1 MRAMRATH
9 CVFAVKCGLLV
20 GTLPQHIH
28 SVTEQGMAGR
38 DSIDIP
44 QVDILDELVTLGD
57 CVRWGT
63 SQFREAELYFGHG
76 TDNALDEA
84 FYLVTHTLHLPH
96 DIPPYMM
103 QTHLVREERAH
114 VLALL
119 QRRIDTRLP
128 APYLTNEAWFA
139 GFPFYVDE
147 RVLIPRSP
155 IAELIES
162 GFAPW
167 VDAAK
172 VTRILDLC
180 TGGGCIAIA
189 CAQMFPL
196 AQVDAT
202 DLSADALVVAE
213 KNRQNH
219 HVDDQL
225 TLYQGDLF
233 SGLEGQRYDIIVSNP
248 PYVDAEDM
256 VALPE
261 EFRHEPELALAAG
274 QDGLDITRRILQQA
288 VNFLNPKGVLIVEM
302 GNSAAAL
309 MEAYPRI
316 PFTWLEFER
325 GGTHVFLLTA
335 EQLNHMPV
343 QNG

>member
-1 MRAMRATH
+1 
-9 CVFAVKCGLLV
+9 
-20 GTLPQHIH
+20 
-28 SVTEQGMAGR
+28 MADR

-44 QVDILDELVTLGD
+44 QTDILDELVTLGD
-57 CVRWGT
+57 FVRWGT
-63 SQFREAELYFGHG
+63 SGFREAELYFGHG

-84 FYLVTHTLHLPH
+84 FYLVTHALHLPH
-96 DIPPYMM
+96 EIPPYML
-103 QTHLVREERAH
+103 QTRLVREERAH

-128 APYLTNEAWFA
+128 APYLTREAWFA
-139 GFPFYVDE
+139 GLPFYVDE

-155 IAELIES
+155 IAELIET
-162 GFAPW
+162 GFEPW
-167 VDAAK
+167 VDATK

-189 CAQMFPL
+189 CARAFPF

-233 SGLEGQRYDIIVSNP
+233 AGLEGQRYDIIVSNP

-256 VALPE
+256 AALPE
-261 EFRHEPELALAAG
+261 EYRHEPEQALASG

-288 VNFLNPKGVLIVEM
+288 ADFLNPGGVLIVEV

-309 MEAYPRI
+309 METYPGA

-335 EQLNHMPV
+335 EQLNDMPV
-343 QNG
+343 QD